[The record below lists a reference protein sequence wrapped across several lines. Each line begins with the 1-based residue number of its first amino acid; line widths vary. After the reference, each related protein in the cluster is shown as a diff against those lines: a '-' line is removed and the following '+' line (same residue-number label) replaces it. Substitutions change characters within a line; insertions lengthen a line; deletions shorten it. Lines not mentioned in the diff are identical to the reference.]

1 MGVKG
6 GREEGGRRG
15 GGVGGEVCVSSR
27 PLGGR
32 SQSKEGPERGGQG
45 EGREGEKL
53 RQVM

>member
-6 GREEGGRRG
+6 GGRREGGVG

-32 SQSKEGPERGGQG
+32 SQSKEGPKRGGQG
-45 EGREGEKL
+45 EGKEGEKL

>member
-1 MGVKG
+1 M
-6 GREEGGRRG
+6 G